1 MRTIANKIEEGL
13 ANVYSDGEIKAL
25 TRIIATELLGV
36 AQMAFYLKDDIVL
49 TAEQEALLDNAIERL
64 KKQEPIQYIL
74 GYSDFCD
81 LRFKVTPA
89 TLIPRPET
97 SELVEWIASEATGT
111 ERILDIG
118 TGSGCIAVSL
128 AHKMPQSKVTAWDIS
143 PDALAVAA
151 ENSKANGCA
160 VTFEQVDILA
170 YEPTG
175 EQFDII
181 VSNPPYIKE
190 NEKNAMH
197 ANVLDWEPHTALF
210 VPDSNPL
217 LFYRTIAE
225 KGLDLLKPGGRL
237 YFEINRAHGKETME
251 MLAALGYTNIEL
263 RKDFADNDR
272 MIKAVKPKG
281 KGESSCKR
289 MGGNLFT
296 HAMSEAEVQAHE
308 VRLKVKTER

>member
-1 MRTIANKIEEGL
+1 MRTIAKKIEEGL
-13 ANVYSDGEIKAL
+13 ANIYSDGEIKVL

-36 AQMAFYLKDDIVL
+36 SQMAYFLKDNITL

-74 GYSDFCD
+74 GYSDFCG

-97 SELVEWIASEATGT
+97 SELVEWIANEATGN
-111 ERILDIG
+111 ESILDIG

-128 AHKMPQSKVTAWDIS
+128 AHKLPQSKVTAWDIS
-143 PDALAVAA
+143 NEALAVAS
-151 ENSKANGCA
+151 ENSKENGQT

-175 EQFDII
+175 KQFDII

-190 NEKNAMH
+190 NEKEAMH
-197 ANVLDWEPHTALF
+197 SNVLDWEPHTALF
-210 VPDSNPL
+210 VPDSDPL

-225 KGLDLLKPGGRL
+225 KGLTILKPGGSL

-251 MLAALGYTNIEL
+251 MLAALGYTSIEL

-272 MIKAVKPKG
+272 MIRAVK
-281 KGESSCKR
+281 
-289 MGGNLFT
+289 N
-296 HAMSEAEVQAHE
+296 
-308 VRLKVKTER
+308 